1 MLLFQMLGLH
11 GISDPGEVL
20 VKSAIEEGIEV
31 VPIPGACAAI
41 SGLIASGLD
50 TDEFAFYGFLPL
62 NKKNRKEK
70 LEEIKKEK
78 KTSIL
83 YEAPHKLKETLKDLT
98 EILDNRKIVLARE
111 LTKLHEE
118 FIREDISKLI
128 EKSDSLKGEMIIL
141 IEGNK
146 AIQNENFLNSLSLQE
161 HYEFYANQ
169 GLEKKE
175 IIKKI
180 AKDREVNKN
189 EIYKKFC

>member
-1 MLLFQMLGLH
+1 MLLYQMLELR

-20 VKSAIEEGIEV
+20 VKSAIEDGIEV

-78 KTSIL
+78 KTAIL

-128 EKSDSLKGEMIIL
+128 EKSDSLRGEMIIL
-141 IEGNK
+141 LEGNK

-161 HYEFYANQ
+161 HYDFYANQ

>member
-1 MLLFQMLGLH
+1 MLLFQMQERH

-20 VKSAIEEGIEV
+20 VKKAIQEGIEV
-31 VPIPGACAAI
+31 IPIPGACAAI
-41 SGLIASGLD
+41 SGLIASGID

-70 LEEIKKEK
+70 LDEIKKEK
-78 KTSIL
+78 KTAIL
-83 YEAPHKLKETLKDLT
+83 YEAPHKLKETLKDLK
-98 EILDNRKIVLARE
+98 EIIESRKIVLARE
-111 LTKLHEE
+111 LTKIHEE
-118 FIREDISKLI
+118 FIREDISKII
-128 EKSDSLKGEMIIL
+128 EKSETLKGEMVVL

-146 AIQNENFLNSLSLQE
+146 NIQNEKFLNTLSLEE
-161 HYEFYANQ
+161 HYEYYANQ

-189 EIYKKFC
+189 EIYKQFC

>member
-1 MLLFQMLGLH
+1 MLGLH

>member
-83 YEAPHKLKETLKDLT
+83 HEAPHKLKETLKDLT

>member
-1 MLLFQMLGLH
+1 MLLYQMLELR

-20 VKSAIEEGIEV
+20 VKSAIEDGIEV

-78 KTSIL
+78 KTSII

-128 EKSDSLKGEMIIL
+128 EKSDSLRGEMIIL
-141 IEGNK
+141 LEGNK

-161 HYEFYANQ
+161 HYDFYANQ